1 VKNKTYF
8 AILGMC
14 VAFWAPQSYAI
25 SRDGGGPEK
34 NTNAPA
40 AKSSGSSGSGVS
52 ASHYSSGSNANFRS
66 SSGTSPNYARYGST
80 NGVFPSSGYRGGYRG
95 RFGYGYWPYWSV
107 GAYFSSLPDDYTTYY
122 IDGSPYYYCDGSYF
136 TSYQDGY
143 VVVPAPAVE
152 VVPTGQ
158 AVQQPVESVVS
169 VQPAQSS
176 NGPIVINIPNSK
188 GGYTPVKLV
197 KANNGYIGPQGEFYA
212 GHPTMDALRALYG
225 D

>member
-1 VKNKTYF
+1 
-8 AILGMC
+8 M
-14 VAFWAPQSYAI
+14 
-25 SRDGGGPEK
+25 
-34 NTNAPA
+34 
-40 AKSSGSSGSGVS
+40 
-52 ASHYSSGSNANFRS
+52 
-66 SSGTSPNYARYGST
+66 
-80 NGVFPSSGYRGGYRG
+80 
-95 RFGYGYWPYWSV
+95 
-107 GAYFSSLPDDYTTYY
+107 GAYFSSLPDDYVTYY
-122 IDGSPYYYCDGSYF
+122 VDGSPYYYCDGSYF

-152 VVPTGQ
+152 AAPEE
-158 AVQQPVESVVS
+158 AVQQPAAPQVLS
-169 VQPAQSS
+169 QPAQSS